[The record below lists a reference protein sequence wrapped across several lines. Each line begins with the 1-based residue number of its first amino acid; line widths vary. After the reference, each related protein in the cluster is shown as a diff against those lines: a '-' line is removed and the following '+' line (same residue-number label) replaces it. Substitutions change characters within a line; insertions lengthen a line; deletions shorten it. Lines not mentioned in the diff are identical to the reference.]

1 MVAATDT
8 GNHTSYA
15 MLKHVNILFA
25 GEAYTR
31 VMFFYSGL
39 ILTFENGTYR
49 LFTVK
54 PITFC
59 KYKVFIENI

>member
-15 MLKHVNILFA
+15 MLKHGNILFA
-25 GEAYTR
+25 GEAYTTD
-31 VMFFYSGL
+31 MFFYSGL
-39 ILTFENGTYR
+39 ILTFENGIYR
-49 LFTVK
+49 LFSVK

-59 KYKVFIENI
+59 KYAVIIENL